1 MLVVWFFKCVF
12 HFVLSFRSLSRDC
25 FLFFLF
31 NEKHFYLGVHIEQV
45 LFFSG
50 TTLSSNSSQILS
62 HQPRQRNIY
71 STFKHGKAAKTPI
84 GGLQAVRRDFK
95 NNHETKQQ
103 ITVARQRQEGGGTY
117 EKIQAT
123 FLRVRQD
130 SKNELL
136 RRPFCRN
143 FAGPI
148 ELRMGCLRGWCCLMF
163 DWFFLL
169 TNCFFSHLFSRPA
182 TTHSFLSFCVYC
194 FLCCY

>member
-31 NEKHFYLGVHIEQV
+31 NEKTLLFRGPHRTSPV
-45 LFFSG
+45 LRHNTQQLQSNPIPS
-50 TTLSSNSSQILS
+50 TTS
-62 HQPRQRNIY
+62 RQRNIY

-84 GGLQAVRRDFK
+84 GGIQAVRRDFK

-117 EKIQAT
+117 EKIQAM

-130 SKNELL
+130 SCSIKELP

-163 DWFFLL
+163 DWFF
-169 TNCFFSHLFSRPA
+169 F
-182 TTHSFLSFCVYC
+182 
-194 FLCCY
+194 

>member
-1 MLVVWFFKCVF
+1 MP
-12 HFVLSFRSLSRDC
+12 VLR
-25 FLFFLF
+25 
-31 NEKHFYLGVHIEQV
+31 H
-45 LFFSG
+45 FSG
-50 TTLSSNSSQILS
+50 TSIRQSSL
-62 HQPRQRNIY
+62 QPRLEYFNY

-117 EKIQAT
+117 EKIQAM

-130 SKNELL
+130 SIKELP

-143 FAGPI
+143 FAGPN

-163 DWFFLL
+163 DWFFFL
-169 TNCFFSHLFSRPA
+169 TNCFFSFVFSPGNNPLLFIV
-182 TTHSFLSFCVYC
+182 CVYC
-194 FLCCY
+194 FLCC

>member
-45 LFFSG
+45 LFSG

-117 EKIQAT
+117 EKIQAM

-130 SKNELL
+130 SIKELP

-143 FAGPI
+143 FAGPN

-163 DWFFLL
+163 DWFFFL
-169 TNCFFSHLFSRPA
+169 TNCFFSFVFSPGNNPLLFIV
-182 TTHSFLSFCVYC
+182 CVYC
-194 FLCCY
+194 FLCC